1 MEAWGGPR
9 TLVVEEGAPQAIQ
22 QERSSAMKKSLILA
36 AVLFAL
42 ASIAL
47 NSSRSNIYRLVC
59 PTTVVTPAQAAA
71 ILKALDKIGP
81 GVTEEKLRQILLT
94 QGVNLTLVKKIEI
107 IPAAQRN
114 EKIPAILLLA
124 DPGDHAAAL
133 AATCPGCDPVRH
145 PPSKPN
151 L

>member
-1 MEAWGGPR
+1 MKRSLVLAV
-9 TLVVEEGAPQAIQ
+9 TLVA
-22 QERSSAMKKSLILA
+22 LA
-36 AVLFAL
+36 SISW

-59 PTTVVTPAQAAA
+59 PATVVTPAQAAA

-81 GVTEEKLRQILLT
+81 GVSEAKLRQILST
-94 QGVNLTLVKKIEI
+94 QGVNLTLIKKIEI

-114 EKIPAILLLA
+114 EKIPAILLLT

-145 PPSKPN
+145 PPSKSN